1 MLYFRHIIVWFC
13 SILQTKILQSQSRT
27 VVLLRATAVF
37 NFWMNH
43 CYFYVFSYS
52 LVYFNNPIKTNTM
65 TVLSI
70 MHFLLIKMYFDP
82 FQNLRRLCGQMYPYC
97 LCGDANK
104 RAEQFPSYA
113 SPKKK
118 GWFAVTDWYTRP
130 DQRLK
135 WIQTLMMV
143 EGTLGKVAC
152 VSSSI
157 LSNLQTNKYRRNSM
171 MQTITSTTESK
182 AWS

>member
-1 MLYFRHIIVWFC
+1 MALVIV
-13 SILQTKILQSQSRT
+13 
-27 VVLLRATAVF
+27 
-37 NFWMNH
+37 
-43 CYFYVFSYS
+43 
-52 LVYFNNPIKTNTM
+52 LVNYNNPIKPIQSQCFQKCIFFSSKCI
-65 TVLSI
+65 LSLFRTRKSSADRCI
-70 MHFLLIKMYFDP
+70 PIVS
-82 FQNLRRLCGQMYPYC
+82 
-97 LCGDANK
+97 
-104 RAEQFPSYA
+104 AEMQTEKLNNSHHMLHQ
-113 SPKKK
+113 KK

-130 DQRLK
+130 DQRLN

-157 LSNLQTNKYRRNSM
+157 LSNLQTNKYRRNTM